1 MSIKHV
7 LVMHVVKFPWAKAKP
22 DLNLCAQVRPRL
34 SLLIHCAGPMSDE
47 VADSKVYANFGKYNE
62 FSKIQAD
69 LLALDP
75 NVDPTPEEEMK
86 EARLLG
92 TLLAI
97 VSSSLSCLD

>member
-1 MSIKHV
+1 MSE
-7 LVMHVVKFPWAKAKP
+7 
-22 DLNLCAQVRPRL
+22 
-34 SLLIHCAGPMSDE
+34 E

-62 FSKIQAD
+62 FSKIQAE

-75 NVDPTPEEEMK
+75 NVDPTPAEEMK

-97 VSSSLSCLD
+97 VSSLLYVTK

>member
-1 MSIKHV
+1 MSE
-7 LVMHVVKFPWAKAKP
+7 
-22 DLNLCAQVRPRL
+22 
-34 SLLIHCAGPMSDE
+34 E

-62 FSKIQAD
+62 FAKIQAE

-97 VSSSLSCLD
+97 VSSSPYLDQLICLTRNS